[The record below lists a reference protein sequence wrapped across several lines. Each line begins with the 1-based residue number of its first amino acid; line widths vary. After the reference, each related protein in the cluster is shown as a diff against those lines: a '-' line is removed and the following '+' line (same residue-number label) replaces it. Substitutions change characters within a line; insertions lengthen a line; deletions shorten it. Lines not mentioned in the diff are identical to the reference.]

1 MTSQELES
9 WIRTYAEVYG
19 LNEHVDEIISW
30 IRPTVALERR
40 HCRDDEIPVAASK
53 AGGQPDAGPGFRWPR
68 TSEGRWMHFVLQI
81 NCRDL
86 ENSGLGWPDEGL
98 LQIFADDFYSDCEFH
113 IEFHS
118 NTEDLVRV
126 PSSSEQPQPPDEEE
140 YLSTA
145 RLRFKPM
152 AMIPADDFAFR
163 QNFDRKKSYEYSSM
177 ESDWREELEGTIDH
191 FDDRLGG
198 YPSHTLSGLMW
209 NGLVRMADEHL
220 GVELRNH
227 ASLMNNT
234 KAQTREDV
242 LELYGSVELLA
253 QLYWLEGKFI
263 FVTAG
268 WPKDSF
274 CGDSFKSRVLFEYDS
289 Y

>member
-1 MTSQELES
+1 MTSEELEN
-9 WIRTYAEVYG
+9 WLRTYAEVYG
-19 LNEHVDEIISW
+19 LDEHVDEIISW
-30 IRPTVALERR
+30 IRPTVALERQ

-53 AGGQPDAGPGFRWPR
+53 AGGQPNVGPEFRWPR

-86 ENSGLGWPDEGL
+86 ENSGLGWPHEGL
-98 LQIFADDFYSDCEFH
+98 LQIFADDFYSDCEHH

-118 NTEDLVRV
+118 ETEGLVRV
-126 PSSSEQPQPPDEEE
+126 PPSSEQPQTPDEDE

-145 RLRFKPM
+145 MSPED
-152 AMIPADDFAFR
+152 AFAFR
-163 QNFDRKKSYEYSSM
+163 QNYDRKTRYEYSSI

-198 YPSHTLSGLMW
+198 YPSHTFSRLMW
-209 NGLVRMADEHL
+209 DGLVRMADELL

-234 KAQTREDV
+234 KPQTREDV
-242 LELYGSVELLA
+242 LALYGSVELLA
-253 QLYWLEGKFI
+253 QLYWWEGWFI

-274 CGDSFKSRVLFEYDS
+274 CRDSFKGRVLFEYDS